1 MKKFASI
8 LLSMLMATG
17 AIAAASAE
25 TYTGTAQGIGE
36 VSVTL
41 TVEDGKI
48 TAAEVVG
55 ESETKGIGYEPCA
68 DGTFADAIV
77 AAQGVDFDSIS
88 GATVTSNA
96 VKDAAKKAMAAAG
109 LIEAEDTTVT
119 DTECDVVIVGAGGAG
134 MTAALQAVDSGV
146 NSVIIVEKGGS
157 TGGNTSRA
165 TGGMNAAK
173 TVYQDENEWSDAT
186 TTAVEKAIATAEE
199 KYADGD
205 KISNLTATVKEQF
218 EAYKANPEGYFDSV
232 ELFALDTIIGGK
244 GLNNFDLVMTLTGN
258 SAEAIDW
265 LATKNA
271 HLTNVGS
278 FGGASVK
285 RIHRATTEDG
295 KTTPVG
301 AYLVKVLTADVEAE
315 DKIDLR
321 TNTAATEIVMEDG
334 KAVGVKVKNENG
346 EYTIRAK
353 AVILASGGYGANDA
367 LVPDEYKNFVYA
379 GHAGA
384 TGDAI
389 KMVEGLDADL
399 INMDLVNTQP
409 NSMILPSGLGQY
421 CNPGVAGAYKAGAYM
436 VNQNGERFFNESA
449 NAWDLMQAM
458 KQNEAQ
464 YLIMDQ
470 TAFDNFNAGMTNS
483 KIYTMEDVEKWLSD
497 DYDGQPVMKQGAT
510 LAELC
515 EKLNLPADAVEA
527 SAKAF
532 NDCAAAQT
540 ADAFGRTPAAAQ
552 SEEGPFYALQM
563 HIRYYASL
571 GGLHINDNMQVLNTK
586 QEAIPGLYAAG
597 EVVGGLEGDVY
608 MGATLFGWAVAS
620 GYDAANAVN
629 AVIAQ

>member
-1 MKKFASI
+1 MKKKISAFLA
-8 LLSMLMATG
+8 SMLLLGSIGGAAMAEGMTPG
-17 AIAAASAE
+17 TYEAAA
-25 TYTGTAQGIGE
+25 QGFHGD
-36 VSVTL
+36 VKLSVT
-41 TVEDGKI
+41 VDAEKI
-48 TAAEVVG
+48 TAIDILEH
-55 ESETKGIGYEPCA
+55 SETEGIG
-68 DGTFADAIV
+68 
-77 AAQGVDFDSIS
+77 AAALPKLVEAVLANQTIGVDSVA
-88 GATVTSNA
+88 GATVTSEAFKAAMTDALTQAGADMDKMTAA
-96 VKDAAKKAMAAAG
+96 VEASTLEDVQMDADVVVVGAGAAG
-109 LIEAEDTTVT
+109 LSAALKTAQNGHS
-119 DTECDVVIVGAGGAG
+119 VILLEKMGVIGGASAMAG
-134 MTAALQAVDSGV
+134 SGTMATGSKWQKEDGYEDSAEKL
-146 NSVIIVEKGGS
+146 VEDMMANGHQK
-157 TGGNTSRA
+157 NDRA
-165 TGGMNAAK
+165 T
-173 TVYQDENEWSDAT
+173 
-186 TTAVEKAIATAEE
+186 
-199 KYADGD
+199 
-205 KISNLTATVKEQF
+205 
-218 EAYKANPEGYFDSV
+218 V
-232 ELFALDTIIGGK
+232 ELFANTIG
-244 GLNNFDLVMTLTGN
+244 
-258 SAEAIDW
+258 EAFDW
-265 LATKNA
+265 LVGEDGAAVPYQRSGKPSRSYSGEGRGAGVCKNLA
-271 HLTNVGS
+271 ERLEAAGGTLLTN
-278 FGGASVK
+278 
-285 RIHRATTEDG
+285 
-295 KTTPVG
+295 TP
-301 AYLVKVLTADVEAE
+301 
-315 DKIDLR
+315 
-321 TNTAATEIVMEDG
+321 ATELVVENG
-334 KAVGVKVKNENG
+334 AVVGVKAEG
-346 EYTIRAK
+346 EGKAYTIRAK

-367 LVPDEYKNFVYA
+367 LVPDEYKKFVYA

-540 ADAFGRTPAAAQ
+540 ADTFGRTPAAAQ

-571 GGLHINDNMQVLNTK
+571 GGLHINDSMQVLNTK

-608 MGATLFGWAVAS
+608 MGATLFGWAIAS

>member
-1 MKKFASI
+1 MKKIISAFLA
-8 LLSMLMATG
+8 SMLLLGSIGGAAMAEGMTPG
-17 AIAAASAE
+17 TYEAAA
-25 TYTGTAQGIGE
+25 QGFHGD
-36 VSVTL
+36 VKLSVT
-41 TVEDGKI
+41 VDAEKI
-48 TAAEVVG
+48 TAIDILEH
-55 ESETKGIGYEPCA
+55 SETEGIG
-68 DGTFADAIV
+68 
-77 AAQGVDFDSIS
+77 AAALPKLVEAVLANQTIGVDSVA
-88 GATVTSNA
+88 GATVTSEAFKAAMTDALTQAGADMDKMTAA
-96 VKDAAKKAMAAAG
+96 VAASELEDVQMDADVVVVGAGAAG
-109 LIEAEDTTVT
+109 LSAALKTAQNGHS
-119 DTECDVVIVGAGGAG
+119 VILLEKMGVIGGASAMAG
-134 MTAALQAVDSGV
+134 SGTMATGSKWQKEDGYEDSAEKL
-146 NSVIIVEKGGS
+146 VEDMMANGHQK
-157 TGGNTSRA
+157 NDRA
-165 TGGMNAAK
+165 T
-173 TVYQDENEWSDAT
+173 
-186 TTAVEKAIATAEE
+186 
-199 KYADGD
+199 
-205 KISNLTATVKEQF
+205 
-218 EAYKANPEGYFDSV
+218 V
-232 ELFALDTIIGGK
+232 ELFANTIG
-244 GLNNFDLVMTLTGN
+244 
-258 SAEAIDW
+258 EAFDW
-265 LATKNA
+265 LVGEDGAAGPYQRSGKPSRSYSGEGRGAGVCKNLA
-271 HLTNVGS
+271 ERLEAVGGTLLTN
-278 FGGASVK
+278 
-285 RIHRATTEDG
+285 
-295 KTTPVG
+295 TP
-301 AYLVKVLTADVEAE
+301 
-315 DKIDLR
+315 
-321 TNTAATEIVMEDG
+321 ATELVVENG
-334 KAVGVKVKNENG
+334 TVVGVKAEG
-346 EYTIRAK
+346 EGKAYTIRAK

-367 LVPDEYKNFVYA
+367 LVPDEYKKFVYA

-540 ADAFGRTPAAAQ
+540 ADVFGRTPAAAQ

-571 GGLHINDNMQVLNTK
+571 GGLHINDSMQVLNTK

-608 MGATLFGWAVAS
+608 MGATLFGWAIAS

-629 AVIAQ
+629 VVIAQ

>member
-1 MKKFASI
+1 MKKIISAFLA
-8 LLSMLMATG
+8 SMLLLGSIGGAAMAEGMTPG
-17 AIAAASAE
+17 TYEAAA
-25 TYTGTAQGIGE
+25 QGFHGD
-36 VSVTL
+36 VKLSVT
-41 TVEDGKI
+41 VDAEKI
-48 TAAEVVG
+48 TAIDILEH
-55 ESETKGIGYEPCA
+55 SETEGIG
-68 DGTFADAIV
+68 
-77 AAQGVDFDSIS
+77 AAALPKLVEAVLANQTIGVDSVA
-88 GATVTSNA
+88 GATVTSEAFKAAMTDALTQAGADMDKMTAA
-96 VKDAAKKAMAAAG
+96 VAASELEDVQMDADVVVVGAGAAG
-109 LIEAEDTTVT
+109 LSAALKTAQNGHS
-119 DTECDVVIVGAGGAG
+119 VILLEKMGVIGGASAMAG
-134 MTAALQAVDSGV
+134 SGTMATGSKWQKEDGYEDSAEKL
-146 NSVIIVEKGGS
+146 VEDMMANGHQK
-157 TGGNTSRA
+157 NDRA
-165 TGGMNAAK
+165 T
-173 TVYQDENEWSDAT
+173 
-186 TTAVEKAIATAEE
+186 
-199 KYADGD
+199 
-205 KISNLTATVKEQF
+205 
-218 EAYKANPEGYFDSV
+218 V
-232 ELFALDTIIGGK
+232 ELFANTIG
-244 GLNNFDLVMTLTGN
+244 
-258 SAEAIDW
+258 EAFDW
-265 LATKNA
+265 LVGEDGAAVPYQRSGKPSRSYSGEGRGAGVCKNLA
-271 HLTNVGS
+271 ERLETVGGTLLTN
-278 FGGASVK
+278 
-285 RIHRATTEDG
+285 
-295 KTTPVG
+295 TP
-301 AYLVKVLTADVEAE
+301 
-315 DKIDLR
+315 
-321 TNTAATEIVMEDG
+321 ATELVVENG
-334 KAVGVKVKNENG
+334 AVVGVKAEG
-346 EYTIRAK
+346 EGKAYTIRAK

-367 LVPDEYKNFVYA
+367 LVPDEYKKFVYA

-515 EKLNLPADAVEA
+515 EKLNLPADAVED

-540 ADAFGRTPAAAQ
+540 ADTFGRTPAAAQ

-608 MGATLFGWAVAS
+608 MGATLFGWAIAS

>member
-1 MKKFASI
+1 MKKIISAFLA
-8 LLSMLMATG
+8 SMLLLGSIGGAAMAEDMTP
-17 AIAAASAE
+17 
-25 TYTGTAQGIGE
+25 AQGFHGD
-36 VSVTL
+36 VKLSVT
-41 TVEDGKI
+41 VDAEKI
-48 TAAEVVG
+48 TAIDILEH
-55 ESETKGIGYEPCA
+55 SETEGIG
-68 DGTFADAIV
+68 
-77 AAQGVDFDSIS
+77 AAALPKLVEAVLANQTIGVDSVA
-88 GATVTSNA
+88 GATVTSEAFKAAMTDALTQAGADMDKMTAA
-96 VKDAAKKAMAAAG
+96 VAASELEDVQMDADVVVVGAGAAG
-109 LIEAEDTTVT
+109 LSAALKTAQNGHS
-119 DTECDVVIVGAGGAG
+119 VILLEKMGVIGGASAMAG
-134 MTAALQAVDSGV
+134 SGTMATGSKWQKEDGYEDSAEKL
-146 NSVIIVEKGGS
+146 VEDMMANGHQK
-157 TGGNTSRA
+157 NDRA
-165 TGGMNAAK
+165 T
-173 TVYQDENEWSDAT
+173 
-186 TTAVEKAIATAEE
+186 
-199 KYADGD
+199 
-205 KISNLTATVKEQF
+205 
-218 EAYKANPEGYFDSV
+218 V
-232 ELFALDTIIGGK
+232 ELFANTIG
-244 GLNNFDLVMTLTGN
+244 
-258 SAEAIDW
+258 EAFDW
-265 LATKNA
+265 LVGEDGAAVPYQRSGKPSRSYSGEGRGAGVCKNLA
-271 HLTNVGS
+271 ERLEAAGGTLLTN
-278 FGGASVK
+278 
-285 RIHRATTEDG
+285 
-295 KTTPVG
+295 TP
-301 AYLVKVLTADVEAE
+301 
-315 DKIDLR
+315 
-321 TNTAATEIVMEDG
+321 ATELIVENG
-334 KAVGVKVKNENG
+334 AVVGVKAEG
-346 EYTIRAK
+346 EGKAYTIRAK

-367 LVPDEYKNFVYA
+367 LVPDEYKKFVYA

-389 KMVEGLDADL
+389 KMVEGLEADL

-436 VNQNGERFFNESA
+436 VNQNGERFCNESA

-540 ADAFGRTPAAAQ
+540 ADAFGRTPAAAL

-571 GGLHINDNMQVLNTK
+571 GGLHINDSMQVLNTK

-608 MGATLFGWAVAS
+608 MGATLFGWAIAS

>member
-1 MKKFASI
+1 MKKKISAFLA
-8 LLSMLMATG
+8 SMLLLGSIGGAAMAEGMTPG
-17 AIAAASAE
+17 TYEAAA
-25 TYTGTAQGIGE
+25 QGFHGD
-36 VSVTL
+36 VKLSVT
-41 TVEDGKI
+41 VDAEKI
-48 TAAEVVG
+48 TAIDILEH
-55 ESETKGIGYEPCA
+55 SETEGIG
-68 DGTFADAIV
+68 
-77 AAQGVDFDSIS
+77 AAALPKLVEAVLANQTIGVDSVA
-88 GATVTSNA
+88 GATVTSEAFKAAMTDALTQAGADMDKMTAA
-96 VKDAAKKAMAAAG
+96 VAASELEDVQMDADVVVVGAGAAG
-109 LIEAEDTTVT
+109 LSAALKTAQNGHS
-119 DTECDVVIVGAGGAG
+119 VILLEKMGVIGGASAMAG
-134 MTAALQAVDSGV
+134 SGTMATGSKWQKEDGYEDSAEKL
-146 NSVIIVEKGGS
+146 VEDMMANGHQK
-157 TGGNTSRA
+157 NDRA
-165 TGGMNAAK
+165 T
-173 TVYQDENEWSDAT
+173 
-186 TTAVEKAIATAEE
+186 
-199 KYADGD
+199 
-205 KISNLTATVKEQF
+205 
-218 EAYKANPEGYFDSV
+218 V
-232 ELFALDTIIGGK
+232 ELFANTIG
-244 GLNNFDLVMTLTGN
+244 
-258 SAEAIDW
+258 EAFDW
-265 LATKNA
+265 LVGEDGAAVPYQRSGKPSRSYSGEGRGAGVCKNLA
-271 HLTNVGS
+271 ERLEAAGGTLLTN
-278 FGGASVK
+278 
-285 RIHRATTEDG
+285 
-295 KTTPVG
+295 TP
-301 AYLVKVLTADVEAE
+301 
-315 DKIDLR
+315 
-321 TNTAATEIVMEDG
+321 ATELVVENG
-334 KAVGVKVKNENG
+334 AVVGVKAEG
-346 EYTIRAK
+346 EGKAYTIRAK

-367 LVPDEYKNFVYA
+367 LVPDEYKKFVYA

-540 ADAFGRTPAAAQ
+540 ADTFGRTPAAAQ

-571 GGLHINDNMQVLNTK
+571 GGLHINDSMQVLNTK

-608 MGATLFGWAVAS
+608 MGATLFGWAIAS

>member
-1 MKKFASI
+1 MKKKISAFLA
-8 LLSMLMATG
+8 SMLLLGSIGGAAMAEGMTPG
-17 AIAAASAE
+17 TYEAAA
-25 TYTGTAQGIGE
+25 QGFHGD
-36 VSVTL
+36 VKLSVT
-41 TVEDGKI
+41 VDAEKI
-48 TAAEVVG
+48 TAIDILEH
-55 ESETKGIGYEPCA
+55 SETEGIG
-68 DGTFADAIV
+68 
-77 AAQGVDFDSIS
+77 AAALPKLVEAVLANQTIGVDSVA
-88 GATVTSNA
+88 GATVTSEAFKAAMTDALTQAGADMDKMMAA
-96 VKDAAKKAMAAAG
+96 VAASELEDVQMDADVVVVGAGAAG
-109 LIEAEDTTVT
+109 LSAALKTAQNGHS
-119 DTECDVVIVGAGGAG
+119 VILLEKMGVIGGASAMAG
-134 MTAALQAVDSGV
+134 SGTMATGSKWQKEDGYEDSAEKL
-146 NSVIIVEKGGS
+146 VEDMMANGHQK
-157 TGGNTSRA
+157 NDRA
-165 TGGMNAAK
+165 T
-173 TVYQDENEWSDAT
+173 
-186 TTAVEKAIATAEE
+186 
-199 KYADGD
+199 
-205 KISNLTATVKEQF
+205 
-218 EAYKANPEGYFDSV
+218 V
-232 ELFALDTIIGGK
+232 ELFANTIG
-244 GLNNFDLVMTLTGN
+244 
-258 SAEAIDW
+258 EAFDW
-265 LATKNA
+265 LVGEDGAAVPYQRSGKPSRSYSGEGRGAGVCKNLA
-271 HLTNVGS
+271 ERLEAVGGTLLTN
-278 FGGASVK
+278 
-285 RIHRATTEDG
+285 
-295 KTTPVG
+295 TP
-301 AYLVKVLTADVEAE
+301 
-315 DKIDLR
+315 
-321 TNTAATEIVMEDG
+321 ATELVVENG
-334 KAVGVKVKNENG
+334 TVVGVKAEG
-346 EYTIRAK
+346 EGKAYTIRAK

-367 LVPDEYKNFVYA
+367 LVPDEYKKFVYA

-540 ADAFGRTPAAAQ
+540 ADVFGRTPAAAQ

-571 GGLHINDNMQVLNTK
+571 GGLHINDSMQVLNTK

-608 MGATLFGWAVAS
+608 MGATLFGWAIAS

-629 AVIAQ
+629 VVIAQ

>member
-1 MKKFASI
+1 MEAVLANQTI
-8 LLSMLMATG
+8 
-17 AIAAASAE
+17 
-25 TYTGTAQGIGE
+25 
-36 VSVTL
+36 
-41 TVEDGKI
+41 
-48 TAAEVVG
+48 
-55 ESETKGIGYEPCA
+55 
-68 DGTFADAIV
+68 
-77 AAQGVDFDSIS
+77 GVDSVA
-88 GATVTSNA
+88 GATVTSEAFKAAMTDALTQAGADMDKMTAA
-96 VKDAAKKAMAAAG
+96 VAVSELEDVQMDADVVVVGAGAAG
-109 LIEAEDTTVT
+109 LSAALKTAQNGHS
-119 DTECDVVIVGAGGAG
+119 VILLEKMGVIGGASAMAG
-134 MTAALQAVDSGV
+134 SGTMATGSKWQKEDGYEDSAEKLVEDMMV
-146 NSVIIVEKGGS
+146 NGHQK
-157 TGGNTSRA
+157 NDRA
-165 TGGMNAAK
+165 T
-173 TVYQDENEWSDAT
+173 
-186 TTAVEKAIATAEE
+186 
-199 KYADGD
+199 
-205 KISNLTATVKEQF
+205 
-218 EAYKANPEGYFDSV
+218 V
-232 ELFALDTIIGGK
+232 ELFANTIG
-244 GLNNFDLVMTLTGN
+244 
-258 SAEAIDW
+258 EAFDW
-265 LATKNA
+265 LVGEDGAAIPYQRSGKPSRSYSGEGRGAGVCKNLA
-271 HLTNVGS
+271 ERLEAAGGTLLTNTPAMELVVEN
-278 FGGASVK
+278 GAV
-285 RIHRATTEDG
+285 
-295 KTTPVG
+295 
-301 AYLVKVLTADVEAE
+301 
-315 DKIDLR
+315 
-321 TNTAATEIVMEDG
+321 
-334 KAVGVKVKNENG
+334 VGVKAEG
-346 EYTIRAK
+346 EGKAYTIRAK
-353 AVILASGGYGANDA
+353 AVVLASGGYGANDA
-367 LVPDEYKNFVYA
+367 LVPDEYKKFVYA

-608 MGATLFGWAVAS
+608 MGATLFGWAIAS

>member
-1 MKKFASI
+1 MKKIISAFLA
-8 LLSMLMATG
+8 SMLLLGSIGGAAMAEGMTPG
-17 AIAAASAE
+17 TYEAE
-25 TYTGTAQGIGE
+25 AQGFHGD
-36 VSVTL
+36 VKLSVT
-41 TVEDGKI
+41 VDAEKI
-48 TAAEVVG
+48 TAIDILEH
-55 ESETKGIGYEPCA
+55 SETEGIG
-68 DGTFADAIV
+68 
-77 AAQGVDFDSIS
+77 AAALPKLVEAVLANQTIGVDSVA
-88 GATVTSNA
+88 GATVTSEAFKAAMTDALTQAGADMDKMTAA
-96 VKDAAKKAMAAAG
+96 VAASELEDIQMDADVVVVGAGAAG
-109 LIEAEDTTVT
+109 LSAALKTAQNGHS
-119 DTECDVVIVGAGGAG
+119 VILLEKMGVIGGASAMAG
-134 MTAALQAVDSGV
+134 SG
-146 NSVIIVEKGGS
+146 
-157 TGGNTSRA
+157 TMA
-165 TGGMNAAK
+165 TGSKWQKEDGYEDSAEKLVEDMMANGHQK
-173 TVYQDENEWSDAT
+173 NDHAT
-186 TTAVEKAIATAEE
+186 
-199 KYADGD
+199 
-205 KISNLTATVKEQF
+205 
-218 EAYKANPEGYFDSV
+218 V
-232 ELFALDTIIGGK
+232 ELFANTIG
-244 GLNNFDLVMTLTGN
+244 
-258 SAEAIDW
+258 EAFDW
-265 LATKNA
+265 LVGEDGAAVPYQRSGKPSRSYSGEGRGAGVCKNLA
-271 HLTNVGS
+271 ERLEAAGGTLLTN
-278 FGGASVK
+278 
-285 RIHRATTEDG
+285 
-295 KTTPVG
+295 TP
-301 AYLVKVLTADVEAE
+301 
-315 DKIDLR
+315 
-321 TNTAATEIVMEDG
+321 ATELVVENG
-334 KAVGVKVKNENG
+334 AVVGVKAEG
-346 EYTIRAK
+346 EGKAYTIRAK
-353 AVILASGGYGANDA
+353 AVVLASGGYGANDA

-552 SEEGPFYALQM
+552 SEEDPFYALQM

>member
-1 MKKFASI
+1 MKKKISAFLA
-8 LLSMLMATG
+8 SMLLLGSIGSAAMAEGMTPG
-17 AIAAASAE
+17 TYEAAA
-25 TYTGTAQGIGE
+25 QGFHGD
-36 VSVTL
+36 VKLSVT
-41 TVEDGKI
+41 VDEEKI
-48 TAAEVVG
+48 TAIDVLEH
-55 ESETKGIGYEPCA
+55 SETEGIG
-68 DGTFADAIV
+68 
-77 AAQGVDFDSIS
+77 AAALPKLVEAVLANQTIGVDSVA
-88 GATVTSNA
+88 GATVTSEAFKAAMTDALTQAGADMDKMTAA
-96 VKDAAKKAMAAAG
+96 VAASELEDVQMDA
-109 LIEAEDTTVT
+109 
-119 DTECDVVIVGAGGAG
+119 DVVVVGAGVCKNLAER
-134 MTAALQAVDSGV
+134 LEAVGGTLLT
-146 NSVIIVEKGGS
+146 NTPATELIVENG
-157 TGGNTSRA
+157 
-165 TGGMNAAK
+165 
-173 TVYQDENEWSDAT
+173 TV
-186 TTAVEKAIATAEE
+186 
-199 KYADGD
+199 
-205 KISNLTATVKEQF
+205 
-218 EAYKANPEGYFDSV
+218 
-232 ELFALDTIIGGK
+232 
-244 GLNNFDLVMTLTGN
+244 
-258 SAEAIDW
+258 
-265 LATKNA
+265 
-271 HLTNVGS
+271 
-278 FGGASVK
+278 
-285 RIHRATTEDG
+285 
-295 KTTPVG
+295 
-301 AYLVKVLTADVEAE
+301 
-315 DKIDLR
+315 
-321 TNTAATEIVMEDG
+321 
-334 KAVGVKVKNENG
+334 VGVKAEG
-346 EYTIRAK
+346 EGKAYTIRAK
-353 AVILASGGYGANDA
+353 AVVLASGGYGANDA
-367 LVPDEYKNFVYA
+367 LVPDEYKKFVYA

-389 KMVEGLDADL
+389 KMVEELDADL

-421 CNPGVAGAYKAGAYM
+421 CNSGVAGAYKAGAYM
-436 VNQNGERFFNESA
+436 VNQKGERFFNESA

-497 DYDGQPVMKQGAT
+497 DYDGQPVMKHGAT

-586 QEAIPGLYAAG
+586 REAIPGLYAAG

>member
-1 MKKFASI
+1 MKKKISAFLA
-8 LLSMLMATG
+8 SMLLLGSIGGAAMAEGMTPG
-17 AIAAASAE
+17 TYEAAA
-25 TYTGTAQGIGE
+25 QGFHGD
-36 VSVTL
+36 VKLSVT
-41 TVEDGKI
+41 VDAEKI
-48 TAAEVVG
+48 TAIDILEH
-55 ESETKGIGYEPCA
+55 SETEGIG
-68 DGTFADAIV
+68 
-77 AAQGVDFDSIS
+77 AAALPKLVEAVLANQTIGVDSVA
-88 GATVTSNA
+88 GATVTSEAFKAAMTDALTQAGADMDKITAA
-96 VKDAAKKAMAAAG
+96 VAASELEDIQMDADVVVVGAGAAG
-109 LIEAEDTTVT
+109 LSAALKTAQNGHS
-119 DTECDVVIVGAGGAG
+119 VILLEKMGVIGGASAMAG
-134 MTAALQAVDSGV
+134 SGTMATGSKWQKEDGYEDSAEKL
-146 NSVIIVEKGGS
+146 VEDMMANGHQK
-157 TGGNTSRA
+157 NDRA
-165 TGGMNAAK
+165 T
-173 TVYQDENEWSDAT
+173 
-186 TTAVEKAIATAEE
+186 
-199 KYADGD
+199 
-205 KISNLTATVKEQF
+205 
-218 EAYKANPEGYFDSV
+218 V
-232 ELFALDTIIGGK
+232 ELFANTIG
-244 GLNNFDLVMTLTGN
+244 
-258 SAEAIDW
+258 EAFDW
-265 LATKNA
+265 LVGEDGAAVPYQRSGKPSRSYSGEGRGAGVCKNLA
-271 HLTNVGS
+271 ERLEAAGGTLLTN
-278 FGGASVK
+278 
-285 RIHRATTEDG
+285 
-295 KTTPVG
+295 TP
-301 AYLVKVLTADVEAE
+301 
-315 DKIDLR
+315 
-321 TNTAATEIVMEDG
+321 ATELVVENG
-334 KAVGVKVKNENG
+334 AVVGVKAEG
-346 EYTIRAK
+346 EGKAYTIRAK
-353 AVILASGGYGANDA
+353 AVVLASGGYGANDA
-367 LVPDEYKNFVYA
+367 LVPDEYKKFVYA

-449 NAWDLMQAM
+449 SAWDLMQAM

-540 ADAFGRTPAAAQ
+540 ADVFGRTPAAAQ

-620 GYDAANAVN
+620 GYDAANAVD
-629 AVIAQ
+629 AMIAQ